1 MAKVQKI
8 SQLHPTLGF
17 TEFDILESYRESFN
31 SSELGKLHQA
41 FPFSDFCKSIGL
53 KENRRGRKSYFSPEG
68 KVALML
74 LKAYTNFSDAELIE
88 HLNGNIHYQLFCA

>member
-17 TEFDILESYRESFN
+17 TEFDILESYRESFY

-41 FPFSDFCKSIGL
+41 FPFSDFCKSIGFERKQARAQKL
-53 KENRRGRKSYFSPEG
+53 LFPRGKGSLDAVES
-68 KVALML
+68 LHQL
-74 LKAYTNFSDAELIE
+74 L
-88 HLNGNIHYQLFCA
+88 